1 MIEYENLQKT
11 NRIFLKKFK
20 KSYKNFC
27 KDGNYILSNN
37 VNTVVNIIIYIF
49 MVSYF
54 CLIC

>member
-37 VNTVVNIIIYIF
+37 VNKFDLFYLENKY
-49 MVSYF
+49 SKND
-54 CLIC
+54 